1 VDEKSLSPPS
11 IGLFPVLSFKQL
23 PFLMQIT
30 LESRLEAQMLRTT
43 LKPGTGDNLWRFA
56 SRSPTG
62 CNDEL
67 DDHCKLLV

>member
-1 VDEKSLSPPS
+1 
-11 IGLFPVLSFKQL
+11 
-23 PFLMQIT
+23 MQIT